1 MGDAGEPSKEVPMDR
16 PRVTI
21 HNLTS
26 LDGRLNGFPAD
37 VGLYYGLAGR
47 LPHQAVLTGSNT
59 MLAAAAAQGVDMS
72 DEDAGPPTDPRPQE
86 TPAGPETRPLL
97 VLVDGRG
104 RVTRYA
110 WLRRQPFWRD
120 ILVLCSAAA
129 PASHLDRLCR
139 LGVEYAVLG
148 KDRVDLGAAL
158 RMLTGRHGVMAMRVD
173 AGGGLNAALLGA
185 GLADEISVVIAPYL
199 AASPAGPSRLVAGA
213 DNAAALELDLIAV
226 ERLRNGHIWLRYAVR
241 GISGP
246 GTA

>member
-1 MGDAGEPSKEVPMDR
+1 MDR

-26 LDGRLNGFPAD
+26 LDGRLDGFPAD
-37 VGLYYGLAGR
+37 VGLYYELVGLYYELVGR

-59 MLAAAAAQGVDMS
+59 MLAAAATQGVDMS
-72 DEDAGPPTDPRPQE
+72 DEDGGPPPDPRPQE
-86 TPAGPETRPLL
+86 TPAGPDTRPLL

-110 WLRRQPFWRD
+110 WLRQQSFWRHV
-120 ILVLCSAAA
+120 LVLCSAAV

-139 LGVEYAVLG
+139 FGVEYAVLG
-148 KDRVDLGAAL
+148 ADRVDLGAAL
-158 RMLTGRHGVMAMRVD
+158 RLLTERHGVTAVRVD

-199 AASPAGPSRLVAGA
+199 AASPARPSRLVAGA
-213 DNAAALELDLIAV
+213 DNGATLTLDLIAA

-241 GISGP
+241 GIRGP